1 MSGNRQ
7 FPNDEMTNSSR
18 IENLKTKTAHIGLLL
33 NPKGGQA
40 TKRSAAIQNVL
51 TKIPDVI
58 VREASNAIDFKT
70 ALDHLLQADI
80 DLLVIVAGDGTIHA
94 ALSHL
99 FTTYPTDKWPVLL
112 LVPGGTTNMTSLDLG
127 ILGKPDQVL
136 ERLKAFLLQPSNP
149 TLITR
154 PTLCIEQTGSNK
166 IYGMF
171 FGIGLIAR
179 GVKFSRSSIKQS
191 GITGGIFTILI
202 MLRSLIGMLFG
213 KHQSEWAPVEL
224 TTTESDGK
232 THKKNY
238 LFALVSALDCLLLDL
253 RPYWGTENA
262 PLHVTLVDQQRKRF
276 WRSLWPLLSGR
287 GHTLKAQDGYFSHN
301 THSLEFLMDDEY
313 IIDGELYQANS
324 QNGPIRISATEP
336 VTFLVV

>member
-1 MSGNRQ
+1 
-7 FPNDEMTNSSR
+7 MTDPLR
-18 IENLKTKTAHIGLLL
+18 IENLKTKKANVGLLL

-40 TKRSAAIQNVL
+40 SKRSAAIQNVL
-51 TKIPDVI
+51 TETPNVI
-58 VREASNAIDFKT
+58 VREASNTLEFK
-70 ALDHLLQADI
+70 ASLDRLLQADI

-94 ALSHL
+94 TLSHL

-127 ILGKPDQVL
+127 ICGKPDKVL

-154 PTLCIEQTGSNK
+154 PTLCIEQSGK
-166 IYGMF
+166 DKVYGMF
-171 FGIGLIAR
+171 FAIGLVAR

-202 MLRSLIGMLFG
+202 MLRSLAGMLFG
-213 KHQSEWAPVEL
+213 KHKSEWSPVEL
-224 TTTESDGK
+224 SAMEADGETRKK
-232 THKKNY
+232 TY
-238 LFALVSALDCLLLDL
+238 LFALVSALDCLLLDI
-253 RPYWGTENA
+253 RPYWGAENA
-262 PLHVTLVDQQRKRF
+262 PLHVTMVDQQRKRF

-287 GHTLKAQDGYFSHN
+287 GHTLKEQDGYTSHN
-301 THSLEFLMDDEY
+301 THTVEFLMDDEY
-313 IIDGELYQANS
+313 IVDGELYQASS
-324 QNGPIRISATEP
+324 QNGPLRISATDP